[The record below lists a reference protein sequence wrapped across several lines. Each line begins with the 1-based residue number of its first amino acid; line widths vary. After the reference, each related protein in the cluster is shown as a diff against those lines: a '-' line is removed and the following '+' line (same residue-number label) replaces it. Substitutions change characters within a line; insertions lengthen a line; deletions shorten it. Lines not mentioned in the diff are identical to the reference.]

1 MVFRAT
7 SKTPKIVPPG
17 AGWSPWWLLLIP
29 VVVATA
35 AWAAYEYGRLQA
47 GFDEIV
53 ARERILSLES
63 QVQELGTERAELYQQ
78 TAALERSSQ
87 IDREAAR
94 TVRDE
99 NKLMQDEQLEM
110 EEELVFLRGIVSNQS
125 AGKGS
130 LRIQELKLEPVG
142 DKEIQYTFTVSH
154 VLENLKLATGNIR
167 ISVDG
172 VRDNKAKSL
181 SLKELTESGVDSL
194 KMRFKHFQVVSGTLR
209 LPEGF
214 VASSIT
220 IDIKPE
226 GKKLSPLNQ
235 TFKWSLGG

>member
-17 AGWSPWWLLLIP
+17 SGWSPWWLLLIP
-29 VVVATA
+29 VMVAAA

-47 GFDEIV
+47 GFDEV
-53 ARERILSLES
+53 ATQERILSLED
-63 QVQELGTERAELYQQ
+63 QVHELETERAELYQQ
-78 TAALERSSQ
+78 MAALERSSQ

-99 NKLMQDEQLEM
+99 IKLMQDERLEM

-130 LRIQELKLEPVG
+130 LRIQELKLESVA
-142 DKEIQYTFTVSH
+142 DKEVRYTFTVSH

-167 ISVDG
+167 ISIDGVQDGKAISLPHKELAVDG
-172 VRDNKAKSL
+172 V
-181 SLKELTESGVDSL
+181 ESL
-194 KMRFKHFQVVSGTLR
+194 KMRFKHFQKVSGTAR

-220 IDIKPE
+220 VDIKPE
-226 GKKLSPLNQ
+226 GKKLSPLTQ